1 VVGRRGNVLFDL
13 NPDLGWYV
21 ARVRIE
27 GRDLG
32 AKATLVAQIG
42 SHKAEC
48 KVQVVQR
55 DDGIPDLRIEFS
67 NEDPG
72 SFRAYFDP
80 PDPGPDGSQKLKVL
94 IRHPA
99 FQPILGAEMQYEQ
112 TPEWRTALAEVVTD
126 AMVRRLVTR
135 RYPISQEI
143 DSQTLYRDHVEWI
156 SRLLPK
162 IQRVLLQGR
171 HGPSA
176 VRAPRPGARPRVASS
191 AGDQQA
197 FGF

>member
-1 VVGRRGNVLFDL
+1 
-13 NPDLGWYV
+13 
-21 ARVRIE
+21 
-27 GRDLG
+27 
-32 AKATLVAQIG
+32 
-42 SHKAEC
+42 
-48 KVQVVQR
+48 
-55 DDGIPDLRIEFS
+55 
-67 NEDPG
+67 
-72 SFRAYFDP
+72 
-80 PDPGPDGSQKLKVL
+80 
-94 IRHPA
+94 
-99 FQPILGAEMQYEQ
+99 MQYEQ

>member
-1 VVGRRGNVLFDL
+1 M
-13 NPDLGWYV
+13 
-21 ARVRIE
+21 
-27 GRDLG
+27 
-32 AKATLVAQIG
+32 VAQIG

-80 PDPGPDGSQKLKVL
+80 PDLGPDGPQKLKVL

-176 VRAPRPGARPRVASS
+176 VRAPRPGTRPRVASS